1 MMEQPLTCPDDRSK
15 KRTDYLIVAIL
26 FCMAVLFRLLPWQHV
41 YDGGKV
47 YFYDQDC
54 YVRFRKILVYL
65 DAFPATF
72 VYDYFQGFPQG
83 TGVISPPTME
93 YLIAAFAL
101 PFRAFSSLLPLLERF
116 TALLP
121 PLLGGLT
128 AAALYGFLKPHFNR
142 IPAVIASLY
151 LAFATYHVDA
161 TCLGRF
167 DNEMTEPLL
176 LLVVCRLYCG
186 TYDEGKEND
195 NRRWIATGLASALY
209 LLFWRGALFPLSIIG
224 LDLACRIF
232 SARDS
237 RDRIRALSRSGAV
250 MYLTI
255 AGIMALVCYGNIWGT
270 RHLFSYSMISN
281 FHVALFGATALFFP
295 LFGGLLGRQAP
306 FKRVYLLLAVAGM
319 AVMPVVFREEII
331 QGVKVVI
338 GGNPWLDSISQYQR
352 GFSHNIVFGY
362 GIFVFL
368 CPLVLLLLRSRVFRN
383 LPLKRFIL
391 IWTVLIF
398 GAAMARLRFAMYLD
412 VSAAIMAG
420 MIAFFMLETRTRGIM
435 TAAAVSVVFLLQVP
449 TWAFLL
455 KLYRTGVDTG
465 AKGDIEDAMV
475 WMSRNTPA
483 AGDAYRPSVQ
493 PAYGVLARWDYGGY
507 IESIARRPSIAT
519 GYGTE
524 TYGMEEVARFFLC
537 GDEAEMKAIL
547 QKNRVRYIIVGPL
560 QLRPYAALLGDE
572 RVLYTNEWNQGLR
585 KPLLVPTEEFF
596 RLISSRL
603 LIADGSLASAN
614 FVVFKQ
620 LEGMRLVYE
629 SRTPAKMF
637 NFPWEIKKIK
647 IFEYRR
653 GATLVVK
660 GTPGTVVK
668 IVQTVETNQGRR
680 FNFQNA
686 KPIGENGATSFSV
699 PYKQK
704 AGPDSTGAVGPLE
717 ITDDAGKRTVQ
728 VSNDDV
734 EQERTLNISLI

>member
-1 MMEQPLTCPDDRSK
+1 MEPPLTCPDDQPK
-15 KRTDYLIVAIL
+15 KISDYPMVATL
-26 FCMAVLFRLLPWQHV
+26 FCIAVLVRLLPWQHV
-41 YDGGKV
+41 FDGGKV

-93 YLIAAFAL
+93 YVIAAFAF
-101 PFRAFSSLLPLLERF
+101 PFRTFASFLPVLEKI

-121 PLLGGLT
+121 PLLGGL
-128 AAALYGFLKPHFNR
+128 AAVALYCFLKPYFSR
-142 IPAVIASLY
+142 VPAAIASLY

-176 LLVVCRLYCG
+176 LLVVCWLYSG
-186 TYDEGKEND
+186 TYNKGNEDE
-195 NRRWIATGLASALY
+195 NRRWIATGLASACY
-209 LLFWRGALFPLSIIG
+209 LLLWRGAIFPLAIIG

-237 RDRIRALSRSGAV
+237 RDRIRALSRSAAV
-250 MYLTI
+250 MYLAI
-255 AGIMALVCYGNIWGT
+255 AAIMALVCYRNIWGT

-281 FHVALFGATALFFP
+281 FHVTLFGATALFFP
-295 LFGGLLGRQAP
+295 LIGSLLSGQARA
-306 FKRVYLLLAVAGM
+306 KRGYLLLAALCM
-319 AVMPVVFREEII
+319 AVMLVVFREDLT
-331 QGVKVVI
+331 QGAKVI
-338 GGNPWLDSISQYQR
+338 LGGNPWLDSISQYQR
-352 GFSHNIVFGY
+352 GFSHNIVSGY

-368 CPLVLLLLRSRVFRN
+368 SPLCLLLLRGKVFRN
-383 LPLKRFIL
+383 FPLKRFII
-391 IWTVLIF
+391 IWTILIF

-412 VSAAIMAG
+412 VSAAIMAA
-420 MIAFFMLETRTRGIM
+420 ILAFFMLGTKTRGIM
-435 TAAAVSVVFLLQVP
+435 TAAAVGVVFLLQVP
-449 TWAFLL
+449 TYAFLS
-455 KLYRTGVDTG
+455 KLYRTGVDIG
-465 AKGDIEDAMV
+465 AKGDIEEAMV
-475 WMSRNTPA
+475 WMSKNTPS
-483 AGDAYRPSVQ
+483 AGDAYRPSAK

-524 TYGMEEVARFFLC
+524 TYGMEEAARFFLC
-537 GDEAEMKAIL
+537 TDEAEMRAIL
-547 QKNRVRYIIVGPL
+547 QKNRVRYIIVGPQ
-560 QLRPYAALLGDE
+560 QLKPYAAILGDDRVFYTDE
-572 RVLYTNEWNQGLR
+572 RNQGLR
-585 KPLLVPTEEFF
+585 NPTEEFF

-620 LEGMRLVYE
+620 LEGLSLVYE
-629 SRTPAKMF
+629 SRTTTKMF
-637 NFPWEIKKIK
+637 NFPWEIKRLK

-660 GTPGTVVK
+660 GIPGTVVK
-668 IVQTVETNQGRR
+668 IAQTIETNQGRR
-680 FNFQNA
+680 FNYQNA
-686 KPIGENGATSFSV
+686 KIIGENGTTSFAV

-704 AGPDSTGAVGPLE
+704 AGPDFTGALGPLE
-717 ITDDAGKRTVQ
+717 ITHDSAKRTLQ

-734 EQERTLNISLI
+734 ENERTLNIPLI